1 MKRTIICIALAAL
14 VVSGCGRSNNQA
26 SIGEASSA
34 SSVSGQTS
42 SQADTSSM
50 TDVHLTDAQVKDL
63 GVNIGKIPEHKF
75 SGLIE
80 ANGTLCVMPQSEAS
94 VSPYVGANVRSIL
107 VKEGQI
113 VRKGQKLAYLS
124 HPDLLDL
131 QSRYLSAYNR
141 MTYVSQEYNRQKE
154 LYSEKVGSEK
164 DFQQIQSE
172 YRSLQAELRTEAAQL
187 KMIGI
192 DPSGVAAGKT
202 VTSVAVVSPINGTVD
217 RIDVKTGQ
225 YADSQTP
232 MFHIVNTDNVYADL
246 LVFEKDVPN
255 VKVGQGVS
263 LLLRSANGAQ
273 YEGKVYSVGKTFET
287 NPKVVHVRAS
297 IAGPKSGLIIG
308 MYLCGKIASDVASLK
323 AVSEEGVVD
332 EDGKSYIFSVRK
344 EKDGWRFSPI
354 EVSRGR
360 NEGGYVE
367 IKGFEDISSDI
378 ALDNAY
384 YLLSEM
390 KKGETGEE

>member
-1 MKRTIICIALAAL
+1 MKRTILYFALAVL
-14 VVSGCGRSNNQA
+14 VVSGCDRSNNQA
-26 SIGEASSA
+26 SAGEASSA
-34 SSVSGQTS
+34 SSASE
-42 SQADTSSM
+42 QAISKM
-50 TDVHLTDAQVKDL
+50 TDVYLTDAQVKDL
-63 GVNIGKIPEHKF
+63 GVTIGGISEHKF

-94 VSPYVGANVRSIL
+94 VSPYVGANVKSIL

-113 VRKGQKLAYLS
+113 VRRGQKLAYLS

-141 MTYVSQEYNRQKE
+141 MTYVSQEYNRQKD

-164 DFQQIQSE
+164 DLQQIQSE

-187 KMIGI
+187 RMIGI

-202 VTSVAVVSPINGTVD
+202 VTSVAVASPINGTVD

-225 YADSQTP
+225 YADCQIP

-255 VKVGQGVS
+255 VKVGQSVS

-297 IAGPKSGLIIG
+297 ISGPKSGLIIG

-332 EDGKSYIFSVRK
+332 EDGKSYIFSASK
-344 EKDGWRFSPI
+344 EKSGWCFSPI
-354 EVSRGR
+354 EVNRGR

-367 IKGFEDISSDI
+367 IKGFDDQSLYI

>member
-1 MKRTIICIALAAL
+1 MKRTILYFVLAAL
-14 VVSGCGRSNNQA
+14 VISGCGRSNNQA
-26 SIGEASSA
+26 STASEASASSA
-34 SSVSGQTS
+34 S

-63 GVNIGKIPEHKF
+63 GVTIGKIPEHKF

-107 VKEGQI
+107 VKEGQS
-113 VRKGQKLAYLS
+113 VRRGQKLAYLS

-141 MTYVSQEYNRQKE
+141 MSYVSQEYNRQKE

-172 YRSLQAELRTEAAQL
+172 YRSLQAEIRTGSAQL
-187 KMIGI
+187 RMIGI

-202 VTSVAVVSPINGTVD
+202 VTSIAVYSPINGTVD

-225 YADSQTP
+225 YADSQIP

-255 VKVGQGVS
+255 VKVGQSVS

-297 IAGPKSGLIIG
+297 IDGPKSGLIIG
-308 MYLCGKIASDVASLK
+308 MYLCGKIASDVASLE

-332 EDGKSYIFSVRK
+332 EDGKSYIFSASK
-344 EKDGWRFSPI
+344 EKGGWCFSPI

-367 IKGFEDISSDI
+367 IKGFDGQSLDI

>member
-1 MKRTIICIALAAL
+1 MKHTILYFVLAAL

-26 SIGEASSA
+26 STASEASASSA
-34 SSVSGQTS
+34 SSK
-42 SQADTSSM
+42 ADTSSM

-63 GVNIGKIPEHKF
+63 GVTIGKIPEHKF

-107 VKEGQI
+107 VKEGQS
-113 VRKGQKLAYLS
+113 VRRGQKLAYLS

-141 MTYVSQEYNRQKE
+141 MSYVSQEYNRQKE

-172 YRSLQAELRTEAAQL
+172 YRSLQAEIRTGSAQL
-187 KMIGI
+187 RMIGI

-202 VTSVAVVSPINGTVD
+202 VTSIAVYSPINGTVD

-225 YADSQTP
+225 YADSQIP

-255 VKVGQGVS
+255 VKVGQSVS

-297 IAGPKSGLIIG
+297 IDGPKSGLIIG
-308 MYLCGKIASDVASLK
+308 MYLCGKIASDVASLE

-332 EDGKSYIFSVRK
+332 EDGKSYIFSASK
-344 EKDGWRFSPI
+344 EKGGWCFSPI
-354 EVSRGR
+354 EVSRGEMR
-360 NEGGYVE
+360 AAMWRLRVLMGSLW
-367 IKGFEDISSDI
+367 ISLWI
-378 ALDNAY
+378 
-384 YLLSEM
+384 M
-390 KKGETGEE
+390 HIIFCRR